1 MTQVDIMQFGY
12 LRVRDAVLALA
23 LVIATCF
30 AGASYR
36 GALAARFAL
45 AGAGPPPVVPT
56 EHAVAPAPA
65 PPVRVIT
72 KLPGDAAVLDRPAS
86 NRPPIARIRP
96 GAVVEVSATGTPGW
110 RRLRTRGVE
119 GWVSEASVASEAES
133 AVAIALFD
141 SVGSATGDK
150 VRAAHAGALYSS
162 AKLNERTGGFVR
174 GESVEILRN
183 GGRIL
188 LVAVTDGAGGRLVG
202 YARTAEVRALA
213 APAPAPAPAPASPR
227 PAPAPSD
234 PLAAAAE
241 PTAPAAAGSGDAA
254 LRDAQDQYASGNFK
268 DALARAEQAAK
279 LGSAEASVLAAMSA
293 CKLGDLARALHHARR
308 LRGAQ
313 LGQFRAA
320 CPEAQ
325 QPPPAGRGSG
335 EAPPS
340 PTAPSSG
347 GSAEEP

>member
-1 MTQVDIMQFGY
+1 
-12 LRVRDAVLALA
+12 
-23 LVIATCF
+23 VI
-30 AGASYR
+30 
-36 GALAARFAL
+36 
-45 AGAGPPPVVPT
+45 
-56 EHAVAPAPA
+56 
-65 PPVRVIT
+65 
-72 KLPGDAAVLDRPAS
+72 
-86 NRPPIARIRP
+86 
-96 GAVVEVSATGTPGW
+96 EVSATDTPGW
-110 RRLRTRGVE
+110 RRLRTRGGIE

-133 AVAIALFD
+133 SEAIALFD

-150 VRAAHAGALYSS
+150 VRAAHAGALYANS
-162 AKLNERTGGFVR
+162 KLSERTGGFLR

-188 LVAVTDGAGGRLVG
+188 LVAVADGAGGRLVG

-213 APAPAPAPAPASPR
+213 APAPASAPASPR

-234 PLAAAAE
+234 PLAVAAE
-241 PTAPAAAGSGDAA
+241 PTAPPAAASGDAA

-268 DALARAEQAAK
+268 DALARAEEAAK

-320 CPEAQ
+320 CPEAE
-325 QPPPAGRGSG
+325 QPPPAERGSG
-335 EAPPS
+335 KAPQS

-347 GSAEEP
+347 GSPEEP

>member
-1 MTQVDIMQFGY
+1 MQFGY

-36 GALAARFAL
+36 GALADRFVL
-45 AGAGPPPVVPT
+45 ASAGPPPVVAT
-56 EHAVAPAPA
+56 EQAVAPAPA

-72 KLPGDAAVLDRPAS
+72 KLPGGTAVLDRPAS
-86 NRPPIARIRP
+86 GGQPVARIRP
-96 GAVVEVSATGTPGW
+96 GAVVEVSATGTSGW

-133 AVAIALFD
+133 SAAIALFD

-150 VRAAHAGALYSS
+150 VRAAHAGALYSNP
-162 AKLNERTGGFVR
+162 KLSERTGGFLR

-188 LVAVTDGAGGRLVG
+188 LVAVADGAGGRLVG
-202 YARTAEVRALA
+202 YARAAEVRALA
-213 APAPAPAPAPASPR
+213 APAPASAPASPR

-234 PLAAAAE
+234 PLAAVAE
-241 PTAPAAAGSGDAA
+241 PTAPAAAESGDAA
-254 LRDAQDQYASGNFK
+254 LHDAQDQYASGNFK
-268 DALARAEQAAK
+268 DALARAEEAAK

-293 CKLGDLARALHHARR
+293 CKLGDLSRALHHARR

-320 CPEAQ
+320 CPGAE
-325 QPPPAGRGSG
+325 QPAERGSG
-335 EAPPS
+335 DAAQS
-340 PTAPSSG
+340 PTALPGG
-347 GSAEEP
+347 GSSEEP

>member
-1 MTQVDIMQFGY
+1 MLFGY

-23 LVIATCF
+23 LVIAACV

-36 GALAARFAL
+36 GALADRFAL
-45 AGAGPPPVVPT
+45 AGAGPPPVVAT
-56 EHAVAPAPA
+56 ERPVTPAPA
-65 PPVRVIT
+65 PPMRVIT
-72 KLPGDAAVLDRPAS
+72 KLPGGAAVLDHPAS
-86 NRPPIARIRP
+86 GGQPVARIRP

-133 AVAIALFD
+133 AAAIALFD
-141 SVGSATGDK
+141 SVGSATGGK

-162 AKLNERTGGFVR
+162 TKLNERTGGFVR

-188 LVAVTDGAGGRLVG
+188 LVAVADGAGGRLVG
-202 YARTAEVRALA
+202 YARTAEVRTVA
-213 APAPAPAPAPASPR
+213 APAPASAPASPR

-234 PLAAAAE
+234 PLAVAAE
-241 PTAPAAAGSGDAA
+241 PTAPAAAESRDAA
-254 LRDAQDQYASGNFK
+254 LRDARDQYASGNFQ
-268 DALARAEQAAK
+268 DALARAEQAAT
-279 LGSAEASVLAAMSA
+279 LGAAEASVLAAMSA
-293 CKLGDLARALHHARR
+293 CKLGDLVRALRHARR

-320 CPEAQ
+320 CPEAE
-325 QPPPAGRGSG
+325 QPPPAGRGSA
-335 EAPPS
+335 EAPPP